1 VLLTLPLDSAVASD
15 ALLALLEMDSL
26 TLAAGPI
33 ALAAALDAAP
43 TVLLAS
49 LGDALR
55 MVQSAAEARVDLVD
69 SPLRLLVVT
78 TEPGG
83 SLDVTRRLLE
93 DRWGAECLDVYAL
106 TELGVVGWGCAAHGD
121 GIHLDD
127 ASLELQAVDPDS
139 GEPVGEG
146 QLGELMLST
155 PADWG
160 TPLSSFRTGDLLRMR
175 QDVCACGRGSA
186 WAEGGV
192 LGRVTERLPIRGQL
206 ILPSTIEQS
215 ARRHLAVVDFALRA
229 YELRGECEVMV
240 QLEVTEAVASEGDR
254 ARVAAEVAEDLRRS
268 LGIRFH
274 CDVVAPGAI
283 SSTHIAGRR
292 AQRLT
297 RQ

>member
-1 VLLTLPLDSAVASD
+1 VLLTLPLDSATAAD
-15 ALLALLEMDSL
+15 AQLALLEMQIH
-26 TLAAGPI
+26 TLARGPA
-33 ALAAALDAAP
+33 ALADVLDAAP

-55 MVQSAAEARVDLVD
+55 IAQSAARAQVELVD
-69 SPLRLLVVT
+69 CPLRLLVVT

-83 SLDVTRRLLE
+83 SLEVTRRLLE
-93 DRWGAECLDVYAL
+93 GHWGAACLDVYAL
-106 TELGVVGWGCAAHGD
+106 TELGVIGWGCAARGN

-127 ASLELQAVDPDS
+127 LSLELRAVDPDS
-139 GEPVGEG
+139 GERVGDG
-146 QLGELMLST
+146 QLGELVLST
-155 PADWG
+155 PANWG
-160 TPLSSFRTGDLLRMR
+160 TPLADFRTGDLLRVR
-175 QDVCACGRGSA
+175 HAACACGRGSV

-192 LGRVTERLPIRGQL
+192 LGRVTDRLPVRGQV

-240 QLEVTEAVASEGDR
+240 QLEVTDAVASEGDR

-268 LGIRFH
+268 LGIRLH

-283 SSTHIAGRR
+283 SSTHVAGRR